1 MEPFLTCFVFVAVV
15 ALLVPFILAF
25 AHARKIKALETT
37 VEKLQA
43 RLAALEAQPERLVRP
58 GVVAGG
64 ADAGRER
71 TSTSQPGSP
80 PPATTPPPLPTM
92 ARAAAPPPPVVVA
105 PPSKPAAKPRAAIDW
120 ESFLG
125 VKLFAWIGGFVLF
138 LGVVFLVKYAF
149 ENNIITPAMRVI
161 GGAVIGAVL
170 IGLGWFAARRSYRVP
185 GQSLCATGVVI
196 LYADIFGAHASYGLV
211 SLGTAFALMCVVTVA
226 AFFLAVRLNAQVVV
240 ILGLLGGFL
249 TPALLNEDTNQP
261 LRLFGYIALLNTG
274 IAAVVLRK
282 RWNYLLVLAA
292 AGTALMQLAWATDF
306 GPAKAT
312 AGMLIFL
319 GFEAQ
324 FLFFAWLRQKIQPS
338 EKWSM
343 AAACMTGASALAFGF
358 FLLDFS
364 SLATRP
370 GYFFGF
376 TFLADIGLLA
386 LALSRKHPARIAA
399 PAGSIIF
406 LLLASWT
413 ALYLRHDLLFWAL
426 GAFVLFALL
435 HAGFSVW
442 PPRVEARTAAPLWQS
457 YVPLLALALLFI
469 AVFRGETSFAVWAVV
484 LVVDIIAVGLALT
497 SKSVVALLAALL
509 ATLVTAGLWVITAP
523 PIGES
528 VVGILIVVSSFG
540 VFFSSA
546 ATFFTRKLGLT
557 SGDSRRHVPALS
569 AAMPFVLLLM
579 VIAKLPIGAPTAVFA
594 VALLLAI
601 LLLALGIL
609 SGTSWVP
616 AVALIFTWA
625 VECEW
630 HTMHLADSYAFIAL
644 GWYVVFLLL
653 FVAYPFFSPEKNGW
667 LPWAIGAVAGL
678 LHFALIFDLKS
689 IYPQMQNG
697 LVPAAFIIPF
707 AFGVWFL
714 IKKRGVI
721 PSSGD
726 TRLAWQGGAAL
737 FFLSLI
743 FPIQFEREWVT
754 LGWAVEGLALLAL
767 FRTVPN
773 QGLRIVGTVMLGF
786 AFVRLAL
793 NPAVFE
799 YHRRTPVRI
808 FNWYLYAYG
817 LTSLCLFGGAY
828 LVRNYRETVF
838 ARIVPRLLCTLATIL
853 AFLLLNIEIADF
865 FSIGPTLVFSFS
877 GNFARD
883 MSYSIAWAVFA
894 FVLLLVGMK
903 KELRFVR
910 YAGLGLLLVTLVKL
924 FLHDLGNLSQLYRI
938 GAFIGVA
945 LILIIAS
952 FVYQRFLS
960 PRPRANPDV
969 VEQ

>member
-1 MEPFLTCFVFVAVV
+1 MEPLITCLGFVLVV

-25 AHARKIKALETT
+25 AHARKIKALETI
-37 VEKLQA
+37 VGKLGA
-43 RLAALEAQPERLVRP
+43 RINSLESQIRGPVAPLPEEPVVRP
-58 GVVAGG
+58 IP
-64 ADAGRER
+64 E
-71 TSTSQPGSP
+71 P
-80 PPATTPPPLPTM
+80 PTIAVPPPLPTI
-92 ARAAAPPPPVVVA
+92 ARAAAPTPPPVIVT
-105 PPSKPAAKPRAAIDW
+105 PSKPAAKPRAAIDW

-149 ENNIITPAMRVI
+149 ENNVITPVTRVI
-161 GGAVIGAVL
+161 GGATIGCTL
-170 IGLGWFAARRSYRVP
+170 IAIGWFAARRDYRVP

-196 LYADIFGAHASYGLV
+196 LYADIFGAHAFYGLV
-211 SLGTAFALMCVVTVA
+211 SLGTAFALMSVVTVA

-249 TPALLNEDTNQP
+249 TPALLNEHTDQP
-261 LRLFGYIALLNTG
+261 LRLFGYIALLNAG

-292 AGTALMQLAWATDF
+292 AGTALMQLAWASEF
-306 GPAKAT
+306 NPGKAT

-324 FLFFAWLRQKIQPS
+324 FLLFAWLRQKIQPP

-343 AAACMTGASALAFGF
+343 AAACITGASALAFGF

-370 GYFFGF
+370 GYFFGY

-386 LALSRKHPARIAA
+386 LALSRKHPARISA
-399 PAGSIIF
+399 PSGSIIF

-413 ALYLRHDLLFWAL
+413 ALFLRQDLLWWAL
-426 GAFVLFALL
+426 GTYLLFALI

-442 PPRVEARTAAPLWQS
+442 PARAETKTAAPIWQS

-469 AVFRGETSFAVWAVV
+469 AVWRGETSFAIWAVV
-484 LVVDIIAVGLALT
+484 LVIDIIAVLLAIT

-509 ATLVTAGLWVITAP
+509 ATLFTAGLWVVTAP
-523 PIGES
+523 PLHQS
-528 VVGILIVVSSFG
+528 VVGILMVIGTFG

-546 ATFFTRKLGLT
+546 SSFVTRKLGLT
-557 SGDSRRHVPALS
+557 SADSRRHVPALS

-579 VIAKLPIGAPTAVFA
+579 VIAKLPIGVPTAVFA
-594 VALLLAI
+594 VALLLAV

-609 SGTSWVP
+609 SSTSWVA

-644 GWYVVFLLL
+644 GWYVVFFLL
-653 FVAYPFFSPEKNGW
+653 FVAYPFFSAEKKSW
-667 LPWAIGAVAGL
+667 LPWAIGSLSGL

-697 LVPAAFIIPF
+697 LVPAAFAMPF

-714 IKKRGVI
+714 TKKQGVL
-721 PSSGD
+721 PASGD
-726 TRLAWQGGAAL
+726 ARLAWQGATAL

-743 FPIQFEREWVT
+743 FPIEFDREWVT
-754 LGWAVEGLALLAL
+754 LGWAVEGVALLAL
-767 FRTVPN
+767 FRGVPN
-773 QGLRIVGTVMLGF
+773 KGLRIVGTGMLSL

-793 NPAVFE
+793 NPAVLE

-808 FNWYLYAYG
+808 WNWYLYAYG
-817 LTSLCLFGGAY
+817 LTSLCLFGGAH
-828 LVRNYRETVF
+828 LLRNCRETLF
-838 ARIVPRLLCTLATIL
+838 ARIAPRYLYTLGTIL
-853 AFLLLNIEIADF
+853 TFLLLNIEIADF

-883 MSYSIAWAVFA
+883 MSYSIAWALFA
-894 FVLLLVGMK
+894 FALLLVGMK
-903 KELRFVR
+903 KDMRFVR
-910 YAGLGLLLVTLVKL
+910 YAGLALLLVTLVKL
-924 FLHDLGNLSQLYRI
+924 FLHDLGYLSQLYRI

-952 FVYQRFLS
+952 FVYQRFLA
-960 PRPRANPDV
+960 PRTP
-969 VEQ
+969 